1 MMDPLN
7 YASVDVS
14 LNDFDGGSAKQRN
27 NLPIKIYVAKFHQIC
42 SSFLLTQSEFLMPFN
57 A

>member
-14 LNDFDGGSAKQRN
+14 LNDFDGGLAKQRI